1 MAHLCVCLIAVAL
14 FSSARDY
21 SPDGAL
27 VAQLEIGSRSERSQL
42 PLNPPKLQRV
52 LPRVQLNLD
61 ALVRDC
67 AGQSSESNRR
77 ARQILSSCLRSGARI
92 EWAIAGQT
100 NLRNVRFSISTLMIA
115 YNKSLRPEKGAERG
129 NGERREMKSCE

>member
-1 MAHLCVCLIAVAL
+1 MVHLCVCLIAAAL

-27 VAQLEIGSRSERSQL
+27 VAQLEICPRSERPQL

-67 AGQSSESNRR
+67 AGQSSESNSR

-92 EWAIAGQT
+92 EWAIVGQIVT
-100 NLRNVRFSISTLMIA
+100 AEFSISTLMIA
-115 YNKSLRPEKGAERG
+115 YNKYLRPEKGAERG